1 MLGNVPFLCSPVL
14 LHLSNTEEVISNYSF
29 GFCLMLLLYL
39 EILLFMRK
47 RTHSLKG
54 SESPNLF
61 LSNILKRLQGG
72 YGRWGSEDG
81 GWACSLLTNC
91 NACFEDKAWLCW
103 LYTNK
108 LVLWPALCLSCPRFC
123 FFFNGLSPLPLLIL
137 KSLQVSSHL
146 FLTAQWDS
154 NSSWPIADTNHRL
167 LPGY

>member
-47 RTHSLKG
+47 RTHSLNG

-123 FFFNGLSPLPLLIL
+123 FFLMVCHHFHCSSWNLFKSPLIFFWQLSETLIL
-137 KSLQVSSHL
+137 
-146 FLTAQWDS
+146 AG
-154 NSSWPIADTNHRL
+154 P
-167 LPGY
+167 